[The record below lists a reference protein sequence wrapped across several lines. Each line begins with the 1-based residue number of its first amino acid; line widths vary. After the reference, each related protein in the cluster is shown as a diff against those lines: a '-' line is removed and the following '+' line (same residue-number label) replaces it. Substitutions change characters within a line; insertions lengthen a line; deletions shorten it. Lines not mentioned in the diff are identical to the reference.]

1 MRLFDTIGIDGS
13 YVVLGLAG
21 FSVIL
26 LILII
31 VLFTK
36 NGRLRKKYETFMQ
49 GEEATSLEKMFAK
62 KFGQVD
68 GLMQKTDNIEKKIQ
82 MIDETLL
89 GTYQKLGIVKY
100 DAFEMGGKLSFVLAL
115 LNEKNDGFIINCMH
129 STREGCYTYVKEI
142 IKGESFVILATE
154 EKEALDM
161 AMNANEYRE
170 VGAI

>member
-1 MRLFDTIGIDGS
+1 MKLFDTIGIDGS
-13 YVVLGLAG
+13 YVVLGFAG
-21 FSVIL
+21 FSLIL

-31 VLFTK
+31 ILFAK
-36 NGRLRKKYETFMQ
+36 NSKMRKKYEIFMQ
-49 GEEATSLEKMFAK
+49 GEEAASLEKIFSE
-62 KFGQVD
+62 KFGEVD
-68 GLMQKTDNIEKKIQ
+68 GLIQRTDNLEKRIQ
-82 MIDETLL
+82 AIDETLL

-115 LNEKNDGFIINCMH
+115 LNEKNDGFIINSMH

-142 IKGESFVILATE
+142 IKGESFLILATE

-161 AMNANEYRE
+161 AINSKGYGE